1 MKNKKGGTIEK
12 SSDNLNIVST
22 NENTNKHNVIEKK
35 LSFFKDIIE
44 KTLFHVKKNKQSN
57 VFAISEVNMCIEK
70 LYEINNKV
78 KKVSSILSSYSTP
91 ISNINTE
98 TLINELQKINN
109 ELSCIIKNYGTA
121 NLDDLLIICFGPNLI
136 LNNSTKVDSSNDAL
150 KIDLLKKYFHPISYK
165 ILNKNDCN
173 YNNLDCFDIN
183 NTYKQFYI
191 KVNGIK
197 LYIYNNFLKKG
208 LLIYGIVDDIM
219 IDFLDNKY
227 ILEKQKDISG
237 NIPNEPDF
245 NGESFSRFTSSLLLK
260 DYLINNNYKHFY
272 DKYAGYMSQIN
283 NLKQKTIMQIIKEFV
298 ADDLFSKRNTLIY
311 LLIKSNN
318 YENQYLAYLLYD
330 LLSNDVNGNIDT
342 EEQTML
348 FESFPWSIK
357 EIFKKA
363 MKNTI
368 SYTNELS
375 NFDMNKIP
383 LEQQICLLKAN
394 DIVKEKAMLKLKE
407 VKAKSED
414 SGSKARQYLDGLL
427 KIPFSIYKRE
437 PILHL
442 MDTVKKQFSEL
453 IKTHDISKNFPDIPK
468 KEKFTNLEIIKYINL
483 INKPN
488 EQKIEPTHIKAL
500 KEVLLKQDKK
510 TIVKTIQIINN
521 KLDKFQLNDYKINKT
536 NIIKGKSELQ
546 YELSNFV
553 DFSIK
558 NINNFE
564 LFDELKSVFL
574 INSTKTKI
582 YDTTEDVK
590 NKVQLIQKNMKYIH
604 DYTSNVKSTL
614 NKCVHG
620 HDNAKKQIERIIS
633 QWINGEQ
640 KGNCFGFE
648 GSPGVG
654 KTTLAR
660 GLSECLKDEN
670 NTPRPFSLIMMGGD
684 SNGSHLVGHSY
695 TYVGSTWGQIV
706 QILIDKKC
714 MNPIILIDEVDKISR
729 TEHGKEI
736 TGILTHLLDPTQND
750 SFQDKYFSGI
760 ELDLSKVLFI
770 LSYNDPEAI
779 DKVLLDRVHRIK
791 FDSLS
796 IEDKIEISNK
806 HLLPEIYKNIGLEDM
821 IEISDETIKFIIE
834 EYTLEPGVR
843 KLKEKLFE
851 ITSEIN
857 LNILKNN
864 SYDDATEITIPIQ
877 VTIEDIKNNYFKD
890 KREMRLQK
898 IHKENSVGIINCLW
912 ANIYNIGGILS
923 ASAKFFPC
931 NNYLSFKL
939 TGLLD
944 KMMEESFQISLT
956 IAFNLTSEERKKQL
970 KKLYDGTQKYGI
982 HMHMGD
988 GSIEKSGTSAGI
1000 AVTILLYS
1008 LLNNK
1013 KIKHDFAVTGEACD
1027 LNGKVG
1033 EIGALKTKI
1042 IYGIKSG
1049 VKNFI
1054 YPNENKKDF
1063 NEFFDKYGNTDL
1075 VKDKN
1080 INFYPVS
1087 HINEALELIIE

>member
-1 MKNKKGGTIEK
+1 MKNKKGDNVIISSIENYNK
-12 SSDNLNIVST
+12 INI
-22 NENTNKHNVIEKK
+22 IEKK
-35 LSFFKDIIE
+35 LLFFKDIIE
-44 KTLFHVKKNKQSN
+44 KTLFHVKKNKILNILTVSD
-57 VFAISEVNMCIEK
+57 VNTCVEK
-70 LYEINNKV
+70 LYEINNKIIKMNYELDV
-78 KKVSSILSSYSTP
+78 T
-91 ISNINTE
+91 SNSNSNATINIDTE
-98 TLINELQKINN
+98 ILINDLQKINN
-109 ELSCIIKNYGTA
+109 ELSCLIKNYGTSS
-121 NLDDLLIICFGPNLI
+121 LDDLLIICFGSNLS
-136 LNNSTKVDSSNDAL
+136 LNNSNKSNDSL

-165 ILNKNDCN
+165 ILNKNECKD
-173 YNNLDCFDIN
+173 NNNWDCFDIN
-183 NTYKQFYI
+183 NTYKQFYV

-197 LYIYNNFLKKG
+197 LYIYNSSLKKG

-219 IDFLDNKY
+219 VDFLNNKY
-227 ILEKQKDISG
+227 IIDKQKEIID
-237 NIPNEPDF
+237 NITNQDES
-245 NGESFSRFTSSLLLK
+245 NCESFLRFISSLILK
-260 DYLINNNYKHFY
+260 DYLINNNYKFFY
-272 DKYAGYMSQIN
+272 DKYAGYISQIN
-283 NLKQKTIMQIIKEFV
+283 SLKQKPIMQIIKEFV

-311 LLIKSNN
+311 LLIKSHN

-330 LLSNDVNGNIDT
+330 LISNDVNGIVDT
-342 EEQTML
+342 EEQSL
-348 FESFPWSIK
+348 IFESFPWSIK
-357 EIFKKA
+357 QIFKKA

-368 SYTNELS
+368 NYTNELS

-394 DIVKEKAMLKLKE
+394 DNVKEKAMLKLKE

-442 MDTVKKQFSEL
+442 MDATKIQFREL
-453 IKTHDISKNFPDIPK
+453 LEHHHVIGDFSDIPK
-468 KEKFTNLEIIKYINL
+468 KEKYTNLEILKYINL
-483 INKPN
+483 IKKHHEDNN
-488 EQKIEPTHIKAL
+488 WDIV
-500 KEVLLKQDKK
+500 KEVILKGDKK
-510 TIVKTIQIINN
+510 TLVKNTQIINTL
-521 KLDKFQLNDYKINKT
+521 LDKLELKDYKINK
-536 NIIKGKSELQ
+536 NYSLKNKLELKNELDYFIESLKKINNDELFGEFKKIFIIKPIITNELDLIQ
-546 YELSNFV
+546 NNMKEINEY
-553 DFSIK
+553 
-558 NINNFE
+558 INN
-564 LFDELKSVFL
+564 
-574 INSTKTKI
+574 I
-582 YDTTEDVK
+582 
-590 NKVQLIQKNMKYIH
+590 
-604 DYTSNVKSTL
+604 KSTL
-614 NKCVHG
+614 SKCVHG

-670 NTPRPFSLIMMGGD
+670 NNSRPFSLIMMGGD

-714 MNPIILIDEVDKISR
+714 MNPIILIDEIDKISR

-770 LSYNDPEAI
+770 LSYNDAEAI

-796 IEDKIEISNK
+796 IEDKIEITNK

-851 ITSEIN
+851 IIGEIN
-857 LNILKNN
+857 LNILKNI
-864 SYDDATEITIPIQ
+864 SSTDYETKIPIQ
-877 VTIEDIKNNYFKD
+877 VTIDDVKNNYFKD

-898 IHKENSVGIINCLW
+898 IHDHNSIGIVNCLW
-912 ANIYNIGGILS
+912 ANVYNIGGILS
-923 ASAKFFPC
+923 ATAKFFPS
-931 NNYLSFKL
+931 NNYLSLKL

-956 IAFNLTSEERKKQL
+956 VAFNLTSEERKKQL
-970 KKLYDGTQKYGI
+970 KKQFDGPQKYGI
-982 HMHMGD
+982 HLHMGD

-1000 AVTILLYS
+1000 AVSILLYS

-1054 YPNENKKDF
+1054 YPTENKKDF
-1063 NEFFDKYGNTDL
+1063 NDFLDKYGNTDL

-1087 HINEALELIIE
+1087 NIQEALELIIE